1 VVHILDARARQE
13 SGHRPDDVISLHID
27 SDVGC
32 VAMRG
37 GDDEQADRKI
47 FVYWLHDAFSY
58 IGGE

>member
-1 VVHILDARARQE
+1 
-13 SGHRPDDVISLHID
+13 VISLHID